1 VEGAMR
7 FNCLIS
13 LIAAGFI
20 TFPHPQTA
28 AAQPGGFVRCEINA
42 ALSDGGRAAGYVVMD
57 SLGGCRPGTLVL
69 DYRIYVTGG
78 NEQALPPFV
87 WDRTNSTPFWSG
99 LLDPGTFFYLE
110 ANEDAGCP
118 DPPRRL
124 SLLFGVG
131 ESNCLGY
138 RGNVAGPVAEPLV
151 MLRVNGSAADVVQT
165 GPTVNATFDMYPTG
179 WSSPVS
185 WYWALSVNGQVHW
198 AGPAGLTPTP
208 QVLSTTAPY
217 ETGTLTLFEQEF
229 EAGTVI
235 SMWFFGLNGQ
245 NVVAFDA
252 ITAVVGAASP

>member
-1 VEGAMR
+1 MR

-20 TFPHPQTA
+20 TFPHAQTA

-87 WDRTNSTPFWSG
+87 WDRTNSTPFWSRI
-99 LLDPGTFFYLE
+99 LDPGTFFYLE

-118 DPPRRL
+118 DAPRRL

-131 ESNCLGY
+131 ESNCVGY
-138 RGNVAGPVAEPLV
+138 RGNVAGTLAEPLV
-151 MLRVNGSAADVVQT
+151 MLRVNGSAANVVQT
-165 GPTVNATFDMYPTG
+165 GPTVIATFDMYPTG
-179 WSSPVS
+179 WVSALS
-185 WYWALSVNGQVHW
+185 WYWALSVNGQLHW
-198 AGPAGLTPTP
+198 VGPAGLTPTP
-208 QVLSTTAPY
+208 QVLSTAAPY
-217 ETGTLTLFEQEF
+217 ETGTLTLFNQEF

-235 SMWFFGLNGQ
+235 SMWFFGLDGQ

-252 ITAVVGAASP
+252 ITAVVNADSP